1 MLVGLDADMPNGG
14 LEALPDIELKSI
26 E

>member
-14 LEALPDIELKSI
+14 LEALPDIELKSM